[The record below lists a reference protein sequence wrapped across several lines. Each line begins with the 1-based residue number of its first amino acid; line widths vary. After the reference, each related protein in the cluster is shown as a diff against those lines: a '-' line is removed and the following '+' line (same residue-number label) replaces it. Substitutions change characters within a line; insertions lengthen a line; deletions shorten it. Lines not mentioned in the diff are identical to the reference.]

1 MEVHCNLCKQVR
13 KVEDCWCCINGPERH
28 YECKA
33 TTDCESI
40 RKEREAFE
48 IEKKKKEEAEEKEKR
63 KLERKKQRALEK
75 EQKKKE
81 EAQIREAEETQS
93 PELILWESSYRRPGF
108 FQRVT
113 SYFYNTIAYEKV
125 KTN

>member
-1 MEVHCNLCKQVR
+1 MEVSCSLCKQSR

-33 TTDCESI
+33 NPDCKSI
-40 RKEREAFE
+40 QKEREAFE
-48 IEKKKKEEAEEKEKR
+48 LEKKKREAAEEKEKR
-63 KLERKKQRALEK
+63 RLERKKLRALEK
-75 EQKKKE
+75 EQNKKE
-81 EAQIREAEETQS
+81 EAQIREAEVVD
-93 PELILWESSYRRPGF
+93 WEPVQRTPGF